1 MPRPGRDSMASLW
14 FYCGAATPGQFLL
27 WVGCG
32 PMGSQQGTAGFSGD
46 EDWVKGEGA
55 AAAQRSRWW
64 GNPNI
69 GIGVGGLVGGASGA
83 GFLPF

>member
-1 MPRPGRDSMASLW
+1 
-14 FYCGAATPGQFLL
+14 
-27 WVGCG
+27 
-32 PMGSQQGTAGFSGD
+32 MGSQQGTAGFSGD